1 MFVTGSGADDIGKQC
16 GGWTIEWQG
25 GLGNITPGTSIIEG
39 IEEFASTNRTSK
51 NQIFDAA
58 IVVVGEDP
66 YTEME
71 GDSDKLFLSEKDKK
85 SIEEVKKMGIP
96 YVVVLITGRP
106 LIVNETIDDSDAFL
120 VAWLP
125 GTEGG
130 GVADILFWKEN
141 LTVSYHSH
149 GQKVWK
155 ISL

>member
-1 MFVTGSGADDIGKQC
+1 
-16 GGWTIEWQG
+16 
-25 GLGNITPGTSIIEG
+25 
-39 IEEFASTNRTSK
+39 
-51 NQIFDAA
+51 
-58 IVVVGEDP
+58 
-66 YTEME
+66 ME

-130 GVADILFWKEN
+130 GVADILFGKEN
-141 LTVSYHSH
+141 LSGKLSFSWPKSMEDIPCNYDNDCDALFPLGFGLTYS
-149 GQKVWK
+149 KK
-155 ISL
+155 

>member
-1 MFVTGSGADDIGKQC
+1 MWRLDYRMAR
-16 GGWTIEWQG
+16 

-39 IEEFASTNRTSK
+39 IEEFATTNRTSK

-130 GVADILFWKEN
+130 GVAIYFLEK
-141 LTVSYHSH
+141 
-149 GQKVWK
+149 K
-155 ISL
+155 I